1 MEDMEN
7 RENLTDAALVGLAQ
21 NSDRHAFGLLIE
33 RHAQMVRQIAVSM
46 IANEE
51 IARELAQ
58 EAWLQAYLSLDHLRD
73 ATRFKSWLYGIT
85 LNVCRNFI
93 RERKIDLYSL
103 DAIMGGMSHDIS
115 CLAVEVVDPEEIVEE
130 RELHRVVLDAVQS
143 LSPKERVATLLFY
156 YEQLSMQEI
165 ATILGISVV
174 AVKGRL
180 FKSRKQLRERLQ
192 PLLGDLGN
200 VGDIGNMNGVSKTGE
215 HIPRASIQ
223 RGKQMVTV
231 SIVAVLDNFAN
242 PSNRVVVLWDE
253 ASNRVLNIWIGATEG
268 RIITM
273 ALAQVEAPRPMTTHF
288 MVNLLHA
295 ANIELAEVRIEA
307 LTAEVFYA
315 TARFRN
321 GEQTIELDA
330 RPSDVLALAALLDRP
345 ITVAEEV
352 MEKAGL
358 PVPEGKTIR
367 PEKFREDVR
376 KQLADEGS
384 LNALRVPSWPSV
396 SPEELEQS
404 LQKFMTL
411 ITEG

>member
-1 MEDMEN
+1 MEDS
-7 RENLTDAALVGLAQ
+7 ENLTDAALVGLARTG
-21 NSDRHAFGLLIE
+21 DRHAFGQLIE
-33 RHAQMVRQIAVSM
+33 RHVQMVRQIARGM

-58 EAWLQAYLSLDHLRD
+58 EALLQAYLSLDHLRD
-73 ATRFKSWLYGIT
+73 ASRFKSWLYGIT
-85 LNVCRNFI
+85 LNVCRTYI
-93 RERKIDLYSL
+93 RERKIDPYSL

-115 CLAVEVVDPEEIVEE
+115 CLSLEAVDPEEIAEE
-130 RELHRVVLDAVQS
+130 HELHRMVLDAVQS

-156 YEQLSMQEI
+156 YEQLSIQEI
-165 ATILGISVV
+165 ATILGISIV

-180 FKSRKQLRERLQ
+180 FKSRKQLRERLL
-192 PLLGDLGN
+192 PLLGDMGN
-200 VGDIGNMNGVSKTGE
+200 DGSKTGKR
-215 HIPRASIQ
+215 IPRASIQ
-223 RGKQMVTV
+223 RGKRMVTV
-231 SIVAVLDNFAN
+231 TIVAVLDNFAN

-273 ALAQVEAPRPMTTHF
+273 ALAQVESPRPMTPHF

-295 ANIELAEVRIEA
+295 ANIELEAVHIET

-321 GEQTIELDA
+321 GDQSIELDV
-330 RPSDVLALAALLDRP
+330 RPSDALALAALLNRP

-352 MEKAGL
+352 MEKASF
-358 PVPEGKTIR
+358 PVPEGKSVQ
-367 PEKFREDVR
+367 PEKFREAAR
-376 KQLADEGS
+376 KQIEEEGS
-384 LNALRVPSWPSV
+384 MSTLRVPSWPSI

-404 LQKFMTL
+404 LQKFMML
-411 ITEG
+411 ITGE

>member
-1 MEDMEN
+1 MEDV
-7 RENLTDAALVGLAQ
+7 TDAALVGLAQ
-21 NSDRHAFGLLIE
+21 NGDRHAFGQLIE
-33 RHAQMVRQIAVSM
+33 RHTQMVRQIADSM

-103 DAIMGGMSHDIS
+103 DALMGGMSHDIS
-115 CLAVEVVDPEEIVEE
+115 CLAVETIDPEDVVEE

-180 FKSRKQLRERLQ
+180 FKSRKQLRERLL
-192 PLLGDLGN
+192 PLLGNMRN
-200 VGDIGNMNGVSKTGE
+200 VSDGSKTGKR
-215 HIPRASIQ
+215 IPRASIQ
-223 RGKQMVTV
+223 RGKHMVTV

-253 ASNRVLNIWIGATEG
+253 TSNRVLNIWIGATEG
-268 RIITM
+268 KIITM
-273 ALAQVEAPRPMTTHF
+273 ALAQVESPRPMTTHF

-295 ANIELAEVRIEA
+295 ANIELEEVRIES

-321 GEQTIELDA
+321 GEQIIELDA
-330 RPSDVLALAALLDRP
+330 RPSDALALATLLNRP

-358 PVPEGKTIR
+358 PVPEGKTVH

-376 KQLADEGS
+376 KQLEDEGN

-404 LQKFMTL
+404 LQKFMML

>member
-1 MEDMEN
+1 M
-7 RENLTDAALVGLAQ
+7 
-21 NSDRHAFGLLIE
+21 
-33 RHAQMVRQIAVSM
+33 
-46 IANEE
+46 
-51 IARELAQ
+51 
-58 EAWLQAYLSLDHLRD
+58 
-73 ATRFKSWLYGIT
+73 
-85 LNVCRNFI
+85 
-93 RERKIDLYSL
+93 
-103 DAIMGGMSHDIS
+103 
-115 CLAVEVVDPEEIVEE
+115 EE

-180 FKSRKQLRERLQ
+180 FKSRKQLRERLL
-192 PLLGDLGN
+192 PLLGDT
-200 VGDIGNMNGVSKTGE
+200 GNMNGASKTGKR
-215 HIPRASIQ
+215 IPRASIQ

-242 PSNRVVVLWDE
+242 PSNRVVALWDE
-253 ASNRVLNIWIGATEG
+253 TSNRVLNIWIGATEG

-273 ALAQVEAPRPMTTHF
+273 ALAQVESPRPMTTHF

-295 ANIELAEVRIEA
+295 ANIELEEVRIES

-321 GEQTIELDA
+321 GDQIIELDA
-330 RPSDVLALAALLDRP
+330 RPSDALALATLLNRP

-352 MEKAGL
+352 MEKASL
-358 PVPEGKTIR
+358 PVPEGKTVH

-376 KQLADEGS
+376 KQLEDEGN
-384 LNALRVPSWPSV
+384 LNALRVPSWPSI

-411 ITEG
+411 LTEE